1 MTDNITS
8 GAKTDRRHSSTG
20 PKRKVF
26 LMTAVAA
33 VAALVGVFLPGL
45 IASVL
50 LLSLMTQAVIGAITA
65 TGVGL
70 LFRQNGVVS
79 FGHAAFYGSTAY
91 IIGLSLRYGLLP
103 AELAIMA
110 ALVLPPLL
118 AFFLGL
124 IIVRIP
130 GVAFAMLTLAV
141 GQAFYEFA
149 LKARHIT
156 VGDDGF
162 AVSFPAHVFGISIRT
177 FQHPSSMFVICWVL
191 MIVILLAL
199 QVFATSPLG
208 RITVAIRENEER
220 ARFIGSRTIIP
231 RALVYALSAFVA
243 SLAGVMAVLYNG
255 FVSPDMLHWSLSG
268 SVLIMAI
275 IGGPNYLWGPALGA
289 VVFFF
294 VKDFAGNLTEHWPGI
309 IGITVIVTTLM
320 LREGIAGAIVQLTSA
335 AHKRW
340 NQTGETEQ

>member
-1 MTDNITS
+1 MTNNITS
-8 GAKTDRRHSSTG
+8 NNGTDRRLSSIG
-20 PKRKVF
+20 PKRRLF
-26 LMTAVAA
+26 IMATMAA
-33 VAALVGVFLPGL
+33 MAALFGMFLSNL
-45 IASVL
+45 ISSLL

-91 IIGLSLRYGLLP
+91 IIGLSMRYDLLP
-103 AELAIMA
+103 MELAILA
-110 ALVLPPLL
+110 ALVLPTLL

-162 AVSFPAHVFGISIRT
+162 SIAFPTHVFGISIRT
-177 FQHPSSMFVICWVL
+177 FQHPSTMFVICWVL
-191 MIVILLAL
+191 LIIVLFAL
-199 QVFATSPLG
+199 HLFATSPLG

-220 ARFIGSRTIIP
+220 ARFIGSRTVIP

-243 SLAGVMAVLYNG
+243 SVAGVMAALYNG
-255 FVSPDMLHWSLSG
+255 FLSPDMLHWSLSG

-294 VKDFAGNLTEHWPGI
+294 IKDFAGNLTEHWPGI
-309 IGITVIVTTLM
+309 IGIIVIGTTLM
-320 LREGIAGAIVQLTSA
+320 LREGIAGALVQLTSTA
-335 AHKRW
+335 RNRW
-340 NQTGETEQ
+340 NKAGEIEQ